1 MKKAVQN
8 IDKTLYVRVG
18 VCMQAFV
25 YKSCTC
31 VCVCVRPPWSA
42 SASGAWDE
50 AAPFERHYSVPA
62 LQCVTVCVHVYTRRI
77 SSSLHA
83 LRSLTHLCCPSPP
96 LTSALH
102 TQHAGNHLLPL
113 VYSSRIHNTRR
124 CYELE
129 WWSKTQPHFPTDPA
143 AVIT

>member
-42 SASGAWDE
+42 SASGA
-50 AAPFERHYSVPA
+50 
-62 LQCVTVCVHVYTRRI
+62 
-77 SSSLHA
+77 
-83 LRSLTHLCCPSPP
+83 
-96 LTSALH
+96 
-102 TQHAGNHLLPL
+102 
-113 VYSSRIHNTRR
+113 
-124 CYELE
+124 
-129 WWSKTQPHFPTDPA
+129 
-143 AVIT
+143 

>member
-31 VCVCVRPPWSA
+31 VCVCVCALPGVPQPAER
-42 SASGAWDE
+42 E
-50 AAPFERHYSVPA
+50 MRRHYSVPA

-77 SSSLHA
+77 SSSLHQVGTRA
-83 LRSLTHLCCPSPP
+83 AFTHPSLLSVTSSHLSPSH
-96 LTSALH
+96 SA
-102 TQHAGNHLLPL
+102 
-113 VYSSRIHNTRR
+113 
-124 CYELE
+124 C
-129 WWSKTQPHFPTDPA
+129 W
-143 AVIT
+143 